1 MMLLRVFAL
10 LLSVASLNAAANE
23 LAEVE
28 FERSPEAL
36 KRGAEV
42 VTSVC
47 MGCHTLHYVKYR
59 DLEKVGFSSAAL
71 DKLRGTQGLDEP
83 LHSALTDD
91 MAIELFGLVP
101 PDQSLLAKAREG
113 GARYI
118 YTLLTRYEKDA
129 KGNVSNLLFAG
140 LRMPDVLDYASADLA
155 QRAALQKQVRDAAV
169 FLEWASDPHADERR
183 HIGVYVLAYL
193 MVLTFLLYL
202 IKRRVWA
209 RLPPPVAR
217 C

>member
-1 MMLLRVFAL
+1 MKLTRMLVIVLGFTAL
-10 LLSVASLNAAANE
+10 NVAAKE

-42 VTSVC
+42 VTSIC
-47 MGCHTLHYVKYR
+47 MGCHSLHYIKYR
-59 DLEKVGFSSAAL
+59 DLQQVGFSSTEL
-71 DKLRGTQGLDEP
+71 DKLRGTQSLDEP
-83 LHSALTDD
+83 LLSATTEE

-113 GARYI
+113 GAHYI
-118 YTLLTRYEKDA
+118 YTLLTSYEKDA
-129 KGNVSNLLFAG
+129 KGNVSNLLFPG

-155 QRAALQKQVRDAAV
+155 QRAALKQQVRDAAM
-169 FLEWASDPHADERR
+169 FLEWAADPHADERR
-183 HIGVYVLAYL
+183 HIGGYVLAYL
-193 MVLTFLLYL
+193 VVLTLLLYL

-217 C
+217 

>member
-1 MMLLRVFAL
+1 MMPARALAL
-10 LLSVASLNAAANE
+10 LLGFATLNVAAKE
-23 LAEVE
+23 LADVE

-47 MGCHTLHYVKYR
+47 MGCHSLHYVKYR
-59 DLEKVGFSSAAL
+59 DLQQVGFSSAEL
-71 DKLRGTQGLDEP
+71 DKLRGGQGLDEP
-83 LHSALTDD
+83 LLSATTDD

-113 GARYI
+113 GAHYI
-118 YTLLTRYEKDA
+118 YTLLTSYEKDA
-129 KGNVSNLLFAG
+129 KGNVSNLLFPG

-155 QRAALQKQVRDAAV
+155 QRAELQRQVRDAAV
-169 FLEWASDPHADERR
+169 FLEWAADPHADERR

-193 MVLTFLLYL
+193 TVLTFLLYL

-217 C
+217 